1 MVQEW
6 IFKIEE
12 NNMTEIVYV
21 LINEAMPGYTK
32 IGKTTD
38 LEQRMRDLDKT
49 SVPLPFE
56 CFYAACVNDMSY
68 VEKQLHDAFA
78 DMRVRKNREFF
89 EIAPERVMSALKLA
103 EIEEV
108 TPGKDFVESEDD
120 QKALDKARKRRAAF
134 NFKIVEIPVGSQLAF
149 VRDETIT
156 CEVIASKKV
165 SFNNE
170 AMSVSLAAQRAL
182 ELQGLNWK
190 AVQGPLYWEFEGETL
205 DERRRRLEL
214 EEG

>member
-1 MVQEW
+1 
-6 IFKIEE
+6 
-12 NNMTEIVYV
+12 MTDIVYV
-21 LINEAMPGYTK
+21 LINEAMPGYSK
-32 IGKTTD
+32 IGKTSN

-56 CFYAACVNDMSY
+56 CFYAARVNDMHY

-103 EIEEV
+103 EVEEV

-120 QKALDKARKRRAAF
+120 QKALDKARERRSAF
-134 NFKIVEIPVGSQLAF
+134 NFKIVEIPVGSQLTF
-149 VRDETIT
+149 VRDENIS
-156 CEVIASKKV
+156 CQVVSSKRV
-165 SFNNE
+165 NFNGE
-170 AMSVSLAAQRAL
+170 SMSVSSAAQKAL
-182 ELQGLNWK
+182 EQQGLFWK

-205 DERRRRLEL
+205 DERRRRLEQS
-214 EEG
+214 ED